1 MLHSLAEIVKK
12 ATELK
17 TKEEKIAW
25 LRQHDGVPLKTILK
39 YMYDP
44 SVEFLIPTTPPPWKK
59 NGYIGVE
66 GMLYKETRRLRIFI
80 KGGGYDQLDKVKREQ
95 LFISLLEDVDDKDA
109 DLLCKMIA
117 QKPLKGL
124 SRAVVQEAFPDIIA
138 IEDKTIDTEGT
149 NQNG

>member
-1 MLHSLAEIVKK
+1 MLNSLSEIVTK

-17 TKEEKIAW
+17 TKEEKLEW
-25 LRQHDGVPLKTILK
+25 LRKHDSVPLKTILK

-44 SVEFLIPTTPPPWKK
+44 NVEFLIPNTPPPWKK

-124 SRAVVQEAFPDIIA
+124 SRAVVAEAFPDLQLN
-138 IEDKTIDTEGT
+138 EDKTANTEGVK
-149 NQNG
+149 